1 MDTDHSFIMRNFKIF
16 SSSLLEITLF
26 LCTAAILYMVSKS
39 SLDLQAFPVS
49 LEEGQCPQKQGHQTR
64 RGRDCERQGGN
75 RQASPWKMLQG
86 SAGSHG
92 SELGSMCFRRVAGR
106 SGSGEDV
113 SQISDFFQLFTNNV
127 ERLSEPPDKG

>member
-49 LEEGQCPQKQGHQTR
+49 LEEANAHRSKDTR
-64 RGRDCERQGGN
+64 LEEGETVRGREATGRLPRGRC
-75 RQASPWKMLQG
+75 
-86 SAGSHG
+86 
-92 SELGSMCFRRVAGR
+92 CRVVQEAM
-106 SGSGEDV
+106 V
-113 SQISDFFQLFTNNV
+113 
-127 ERLSEPPDKG
+127 LS